1 MKSIDDLITEY
12 DGRFFIDFADLTVD
26 SYVAPEEQYVEGDII
41 KFVHN
46 NVKYI
51 GTLQNIHNHFFHK
64 ILRRLDLLGNF

>member
-51 GTLQNIHNHFFHK
+51 GTLKWVEDDVFALIRVEK
-64 ILRRLDLLGNF
+64 LS